1 MTISLRDA
9 WELRNSAAATLLNTE
24 DKFRAMLDSATC
36 DDVVALL
43 EAFSPAR
50 SPGPDWTRS
59 FDPLM
64 ERLWTWCDPA
74 LLSQAEQN
82 FRARGPGWLA
92 VANALSPD
100 NGARLRAQ
108 LHQLPSARMPSFT
121 TG

>member
-1 MTISLRDA
+1 MSVSLRDA
-9 WELRNSAAATLLNTE
+9 WELRGSAAATLLKTE
-24 DKFRAMLDSATC
+24 EQFRALLESATC

-50 SPGPDWTRS
+50 SPGPEWTRS

-82 FRARGPGWLA
+82 FRARGPAWTA
-92 VANALSPD
+92 VANALARE
-100 NGARLRAQ
+100 NGERVRAQ
-108 LHQLPSARMPSFT
+108 LRQVPTARMPSFT